1 MLFGVAL
8 LIPVLMYIFHLHYRG
23 YPAVSFWSYYKT
35 YYLGMTAE
43 PAHWIGPAWPDL
55 NFGHLW
61 FIENSLFY
69 SLVYL
74 LCTLVMKTKKA
85 VGTAAQSAP
94 THTGIVLFAAALS
107 LITFIVRIWF
117 PIDHWIGLFGFIQME
132 VAHIP
137 QYISF
142 FVLGIMAYRRNW
154 LQQLP
159 ARTGK
164 VWLAVGVIL
173 AVLCYLGFA
182 PAIQGGLSLRAF
194 IYPFYEAFECTGLII
209 GLLYLFRTFFNTS
222 SSLSKSLAQ
231 NTYAV
236 YIIHIPVLV
245 AFQYAFLHVALSVY
259 LLFTC
264 FSINLLTFS
273 FGSQQS
279 KR

>member
-1 MLFGVAL
+1 LQTTSKERHHFLDNLKIVLIMLVVAHHAGQPYGGSGGWWYVTDSQQPASLGHFFTVNASFFMGLFFFISAYFLPASIDKKGKKKFLQDRVKLLGWPLLFGVAL

-35 YYLGMTAE
+35 YYLGMTPE
-43 PAHWIGPAWPDL
+43 PAYWIGPAWPDL

-61 FIENSLFY
+61 FIENLLFY

-85 VGTAAQSAP
+85 EGTAAQSAP
-94 THTGIVLFAAALS
+94 THTGIVLFVAALS

-117 PIDHWIGLFGFIQME
+117 PIDRWIGLFGFIQME

-159 ARTGK
+159 AYTGK

-182 PAIQGGLSLRAF
+182 PAI
-194 IYPFYEAFECTGLII
+194 
-209 GLLYLFRTFFNTS
+209 
-222 SSLSKSLAQ
+222 
-231 NTYAV
+231 
-236 YIIHIPVLV
+236 
-245 AFQYAFLHVALSVY
+245 
-259 LLFTC
+259 
-264 FSINLLTFS
+264 
-273 FGSQQS
+273 
-279 KR
+279 